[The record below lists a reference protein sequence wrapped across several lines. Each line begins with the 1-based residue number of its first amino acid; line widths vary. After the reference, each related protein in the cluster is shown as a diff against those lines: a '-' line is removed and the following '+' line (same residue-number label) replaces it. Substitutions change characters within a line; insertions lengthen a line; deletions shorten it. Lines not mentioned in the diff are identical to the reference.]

1 MPFGKH
7 NPPILAQIVLLV
19 AAAIAAALLA
29 MLFITFRGPPPRPAP
44 AGIQELAQAVT
55 GPRQAEIPLR
65 DRVIRTH
72 FASSIEV
79 PPGLFP
85 DPTATRALSG
95 ATGLPLSRIQVYSE
109 ERGDGSPPYG
119 LTAPMGGDMALDG
132 IRGNFL
138 IAVGQKSGWL
148 LYKSVEQPMAQRWFL
163 TTSLAMMA
171 IFFGLLVPVWL
182 VARHITR
189 PLRQFAAHVSEQ
201 TPAHAVPVPLSGP
214 PETRR
219 LFQAFNDM
227 QNRLSGYIEERTA
240 MLAAIAHDLRTPL
253 TRLSFRLDSLPDNA
267 REKAQ
272 ADIAE
277 MREMITSV
285 LEFVKG
291 SAQPYAMTR
300 VDAAALVETLVDDLA
315 DMGKP
320 VTLCRSD
327 RAVIMADGAALRRC
341 FGNIIENA
349 LRYAGDTE
357 ISVDVESGSARI
369 AICDRGPGI
378 AQEHLPH
385 VFEPF
390 YRGEQSRN
398 RQTGGA
404 GLGMAIAR
412 NIAERHGGAIDLA
425 LRDGGGLRVEIRLP
439 LALS

>member
-1 MPFGKH
+1 MPLGRY

-44 AGIQELAQAVT
+44 AGIQELAEAVA
-55 GPRQAEIPLR
+55 GPRRQAEISLR
-65 DRVIRTH
+65 DRVIRTQ
-72 FASSIEV
+72 FASSMEV
-79 PPGLFP
+79 PSGLSP
-85 DPTATRALSG
+85 DPAAARALAR
-95 ATGLPLSRIQVYSE
+95 ATALPLSGLQVYSE
-109 ERGDGSPPYG
+109 DRGNGSPPP
-119 LTAPMGGDMALDG
+119 LMGGDVALDG

-138 IAVGQKSGWL
+138 IAVRQKGGWL
-148 LYKSVEQPMAQRWFL
+148 LYTSVEQPMAQRWFL
-163 TTSLAMMA
+163 VISLAMTA
-171 IFFGLLVPVWL
+171 IFFGLLIPAWL

-189 PLRQFAAHVSEQ
+189 PLRQFAAHVSARA
-201 TPAHAVPVPLSGP
+201 PAYAVPVPLSGP

-277 MREMITSV
+277 MREMISSV
-285 LEFVKG
+285 LDFVKG

-327 RAVIMADGAALRRC
+327 RAVILADGAALRRC

-357 ISVDVESGSARI
+357 ISVGVETGSARI

-378 AQEHLPH
+378 AKEHLPH

-398 RQTGGA
+398 RQTGGV

-412 NIAERHGGAIDLA
+412 NIAERHGGTIGLA
-425 LRDGGGLRVEIRLP
+425 LREGGGLRVEIRLP
-439 LALS
+439 LALRPEP